1 MPKPDIYD
9 IAFLVFYAI
18 AAGSFITAAF
28 ISGIVLGLVM
38 TGLVALVTCFG
49 MLVFATGKDK

>member
-9 IAFLVFYAI
+9 AAFFVFYAI

-28 ISGIVLGLVM
+28 ISGVVFGLVM

-49 MLVFATGKDK
+49 IFVCATGKDS